1 MNRAK
6 SARPET
12 ESNELLLLVVGEVLA
27 KRRLLANMSQ
37 RELAEQAHVNR
48 TYVSDIERGLGNVTI
63 VLLDRI
69 CNALDCSPKV
79 LVEEVYTLYNTQ
91 LRRLTR
97 KNKLNGRSK

>member
-6 SARPET
+6 STRQES

-37 RELAEQAHVNR
+37 RELAEQARVNR

-69 CNALDCSPKV
+69 CNALGCSPKV
-79 LVEEVYTLYNTQ
+79 LLDEVYTLYNTQ
-91 LRRLTR
+91 LRKLTR
-97 KNKLNGRSK
+97 KSKANSRSR